1 MAALRRLWHFGFM
14 WMSLHEQMNI
24 LSGLKSTAV
33 LSLLPMVSDK
43 IALSC
48 TSRPIS
54 GCSFVSF
61 RAQPQAMRIHR

>member
-33 LSLLPMVSDK
+33 LHLVLTEP
-43 IALSC
+43 A
-48 TSRPIS
+48 R
-54 GCSFVSF
+54 
-61 RAQPQAMRIHR
+61 RAMAKWREMR

>member
-33 LSLLPMVSDK
+33 LHLVSMVSDE
-43 IALSC
+43 
-48 TSRPIS
+48 TYR
-54 GCSFVSF
+54 
-61 RAQPQAMRIHR
+61 